1 MTRHDTPVEPLAGL
15 VPVGAS
21 FNLLLPPTGWELKPI
36 SLTLL
41 LLAGY
46 SAIFPGIIE
55 LSRCHP
61 NVPVNTDEQLRQL
74 LQLLKD
80 SPEASKEQERL
91 KNKLCQL
98 IPHLPG
104 IRKNRDANPNIDFD
118 GAVNEAYG
126 GFFKTLPRFFREIDL
141 DNIADDALQTRVVK
155 RFNTIVKRK
164 VYDQYSK
171 LERQPFTFSLDAP
184 TKSKTGEE
192 FDSEGAADDTTV
204 IGIEQLI
211 EQEQVKNKER
221 IGRKLWQCIE
231 DDPTGELRNSYPNE
245 KIDKTQPNTPENRRP
260 RPDAN
265 CHILAVRLLLKDP
278 PDKLSVIAR
287 ELNIDYQTLNSHW
300 KRTGFELVKEIGN
313 RIAKECGYQP
323 EE

>member
-15 VPVGAS
+15 VPVAAS
-21 FNLLLPPTGWELKPI
+21 FSLLLPPTGWELKPI

-41 LLAGY
+41 LLARY
-46 SAIFPGIIE
+46 SAIFPGKIE

-61 NVPVNTDEQLRQL
+61 NLPVNTDEQLRQL

-80 SPEASKEQERL
+80 SQEGSKEQERL
-91 KNKLCQL
+91 KNQLCQL
-98 IPHLPG
+98 IPDLPG
-104 IRKNRDANPNIDFD
+104 IRKHPYPNIDLEEMMQ
-118 GAVNEAYG
+118 EAYC
-126 GFFKTLPRFFREIDL
+126 GFIKTLSVFLRAIDL
-141 DNIADDALQTRVVK
+141 DNLAADVLRTRVVQ
-155 RFNTIVKRK
+155 RFNKTLKNK
-164 VYDQYSK
+164 VYDQY
-171 LERQPFTFSLDAP
+171 RRMQQQIFTVSFDAP
-184 TKSKTGEE
+184 ITSNPGEKIE
-192 FDSEGAADDTTV
+192 AQEPIDDTTRN
-204 IGIEQLI
+204 GIEQLI
-211 EQEQVKNKER
+211 EREQSQNKQG

>member
-15 VPVGAS
+15 VPVAAS
-21 FNLLLPPTGWELKPI
+21 FSLLLPPTGWELKPI

-41 LLAGY
+41 LLARY

-55 LSRCHP
+55 LSRCHQ

-80 SPEASKEQERL
+80 SPEGSKEQERL
-91 KNKLCQL
+91 KNQLCQL
-98 IPHLPG
+98 IPDLPG
-104 IRKNRDANPNIDFD
+104 IRKHPYPNIDLEEMMQ
-118 GAVNEAYG
+118 EAYW
-126 GFFKTLPRFFREIDL
+126 GFIKTLSAFLRGIDL
-141 DNIADDALQTRVVK
+141 DNLAADVLRTRVVQ
-155 RFNTIVKRK
+155 RFNKTLKNK
-164 VYDQYSK
+164 VYDQY
-171 LERQPFTFSLDAP
+171 RRMQQQIFTISFDAP
-184 TKSKTGEE
+184 ITSNPGEKFEAQEPIDHTTKN
-192 FDSEGAADDTTV
+192 
-204 IGIEQLI
+204 GIEQLI
-211 EQEQVKNKER
+211 EREQAENKQR

-245 KIDKTQPNTPENRRP
+245 KIDKKKPNNPENRRP

-265 CHILAVRLLLKDP
+265 SHVLALRLLLQDP
-278 PDKLSVIAR
+278 PDKLSEIAR

-300 KRTGFELVKEIGN
+300 KRNGLALVKEI
-313 RIAKECGYQP
+313 ALKLGYQP

>member
-15 VPVGAS
+15 VPVVAS

-80 SPEASKEQERL
+80 SQEGSKEQERL
-91 KNKLCQL
+91 KNQLCQL
-98 IPHLPG
+98 IPDLPG
-104 IRKNRDANPNIDFD
+104 IRKHPYPNIDLEEMMQ
-118 GAVNEAYG
+118 EAYC
-126 GFFKTLPRFFREIDL
+126 GFIKTLSAFLRGIDL
-141 DNIADDALQTRVVK
+141 DNLAADVLRTRVVQ
-155 RFNTIVKRK
+155 RFNKTLKNK
-164 VYDQYSK
+164 VYDQY
-171 LERQPFTFSLDAP
+171 RRMQQQIFTVSFDAP
-184 TKSKTGEE
+184 ITSNPGEE
-192 FDSEGAADDTTV
+192 FEAQEPIDDTTKN
-204 IGIEQLI
+204 GIEQLI
-211 EQEQVKNKER
+211 EREQAQNKQR

-245 KIDKTQPNTPENRRP
+245 KIDKKKPNNPENRRP

-265 CHILAVRLLLKDP
+265 SHVLALRLLLQDP
-278 PDKLSVIAR
+278 PDKLSKIAR

-300 KRTGFELVKEIGN
+300 KRTGLALVKEI
-313 RIAKECGYQP
+313 ALKFGYQP

>member
-15 VPVGAS
+15 VPVVAS
-21 FNLLLPPTGWELKPI
+21 FNLLLAPTGWELKPI

-41 LLAGY
+41 LLARY
-46 SAIFPGIIE
+46 SAIFPGKTE

-80 SPEASKEQERL
+80 SQEGSKEQERL
-91 KNKLCQL
+91 KNQLCQL
-98 IPHLPG
+98 IPDLPG
-104 IRKNRDANPNIDFD
+104 IRKHPYPNIDLEEMMQ
-118 GAVNEAYG
+118 EAYC
-126 GFFKTLPRFFREIDL
+126 GFIKTLSVFLRGIDL
-141 DNIADDALQTRVVK
+141 DSLAADVLRTRVVQ
-155 RFNTIVKRK
+155 RFNKTLKNK
-164 VYDQYSK
+164 VYDQY
-171 LERQPFTFSLDAP
+171 RRMQQQIFTVSFDAP
-184 TKSKTGEE
+184 ITSNPGEE
-192 FDSEGAADDTTV
+192 FEAQEPIDDTTKN
-204 IGIEQLI
+204 GIEQLI
-211 EQEQVKNKER
+211 EREQAHNKQR

-313 RIAKECGYQP
+313 RIAKECGYQR

>member
-15 VPVGAS
+15 VPVAAS

-46 SAIFPGIIE
+46 SPIFPGIIE

-80 SPEASKEQERL
+80 SQEGSKEQERL
-91 KNKLCQL
+91 KNQLCQL

-104 IRKNRDANPNIDFD
+104 IRKHPYPNIDLEEIMQ
-118 GAVNEAYG
+118 EAYC
-126 GFFKTLPRFFREIDL
+126 GFLKTLSVFLRGIDL
-141 DNIADDALQTRVVK
+141 DNLAADVLRARVVQ
-155 RFNTIVKRK
+155 RFNKTLKNK
-164 VYDQYSK
+164 VYDQY
-171 LERQPFTFSLDAP
+171 RRMQQQIFTVSFDAP
-184 TKSKTGEE
+184 ITSNRGEKFEAQEPIDHTTKN
-192 FDSEGAADDTTV
+192 
-204 IGIEQLI
+204 GIEQLI
-211 EQEQVKNKER
+211 EREQAQNKQR

-245 KIDKTQPNTPENRRP
+245 KIDKKKPNNPENRRS

-265 CHILAVRLLLKDP
+265 SHVLALRLLLQDP
-278 PDKLSVIAR
+278 PDKLSKIAT

-300 KRTGFELVKEIGN
+300 KRTGLALVKEI
-313 RIAKECGYQP
+313 ALKFGYQP

>member
-1 MTRHDTPVEPLAGL
+1 MTRHDTPVEPLAAL

-21 FNLLLPPTGWELKPI
+21 FNLLLPPTGCELKPI

-46 SAIFPGIIE
+46 SAIFPGRIE

-80 SPEASKEQERL
+80 SQEGSKEQERL
-91 KNKLCQL
+91 KNQLCQL
-98 IPHLPG
+98 IPRLPG
-104 IRKNRDANPNIDFD
+104 IRKHPYPNIDLEEMMQ
-118 GAVNEAYG
+118 EAYC
-126 GFFKTLPRFFREIDL
+126 GFLKTLSAFLRGIDL
-141 DNIADDALQTRVVK
+141 DNLAADVLRTRVVQ
-155 RFNTIVKRK
+155 RFNKTLKNK
-164 VYDQYSK
+164 VYEQY
-171 LERQPFTFSLDAP
+171 RRMQQQIFSVSFDAP
-184 TKSKTGEE
+184 ITSNRGEKFAAQEPIDHTTKN
-192 FDSEGAADDTTV
+192 
-204 IGIEQLI
+204 GIEQLI
-211 EQEQVKNKER
+211 EREQAQNKQR
-221 IGRKLWQCIE
+221 IGRQLWQCIE

-245 KIDKTQPNTPENRRP
+245 KIDKKKPNNPENRRP

-265 CHILAVRLLLKDP
+265 SHVLALRLLLQDP
-278 PDKLSVIAR
+278 PDKLSKIAR

-300 KRTGFELVKEIGN
+300 KRTGLALVKEI
-313 RIAKECGYQP
+313 ALKFGYQP

>member
-15 VPVGAS
+15 VPVAAS
-21 FNLLLPPTGWELKPI
+21 FSLLLPPTGWELKPI

-41 LLAGY
+41 LLARY
-46 SAIFPGIIE
+46 SAIFPGKIE

-80 SPEASKEQERL
+80 SQEGSKEKERL
-91 KNKLCQL
+91 KNQLCQL
-98 IPHLPG
+98 IPDLPG
-104 IRKNRDANPNIDFD
+104 IRKHPYPNIDLEEMMQ
-118 GAVNEAYG
+118 EAYC
-126 GFFKTLPRFFREIDL
+126 GFIKTLSVFLRAIDL
-141 DNIADDALQTRVVK
+141 DNLAADVLRTRVVQ
-155 RFNTIVKRK
+155 RFNKTLKNK
-164 VYDQYSK
+164 VYDQY
-171 LERQPFTFSLDAP
+171 RRMQQQIFTVSFDAP
-184 TKSKTGEE
+184 ITSNPGEKIE
-192 FDSEGAADDTTV
+192 AQEPIDDTTRN
-204 IGIEQLI
+204 GIEQLI
-211 EQEQVKNKER
+211 EREQSQNKQG

>member
-41 LLAGY
+41 LLARY
-46 SAIFPGIIE
+46 SAIFPGRIE

-61 NVPVNTDEQLRQL
+61 NVRGNTDEQLRQL

-80 SPEASKEQERL
+80 SQEGSKEQERL
-91 KNKLCQL
+91 KNQLCQL
-98 IPHLPG
+98 IPDLPG
-104 IRKNRDANPNIDFD
+104 IRKHPYPNIDLEEMMQ
-118 GAVNEAYG
+118 EAYC
-126 GFFKTLPRFFREIDL
+126 GFLKTLSAFLRGIDL
-141 DNIADDALQTRVVK
+141 DNLAADVLRTRVVQ
-155 RFNTIVKRK
+155 RFNKTLKNK
-164 VYDQYSK
+164 VYDQYRR
-171 LERQPFTFSLDAP
+171 RQQQIFTVSFDAP
-184 TKSKTGEE
+184 ITSNRGEKFEAQEPIDHTTKN
-192 FDSEGAADDTTV
+192 
-204 IGIEQLI
+204 GIEQLI
-211 EQEQVKNKER
+211 EREQAQNKQR

-245 KIDKTQPNTPENRRP
+245 KIDKKKPNNPENRRP

-265 CHILAVRLLLKDP
+265 SHVLALRLLLQDP
-278 PDKLSVIAR
+278 PDKLSKIAR

-300 KRTGFELVKEIGN
+300 KRTGLALVKEI
-313 RIAKECGYQP
+313 ALKFGYQP